1 MPVVMIEVRRDY
13 AQAEEVALL
22 DAVHAA
28 MVDALKIPVDDKIMR
43 LQAHAPHRFAC
54 PPGLAQPDRYTLV
67 SIDLFSGRSLDAK
80 RRLYA
85 GIVARLAPLGIP
97 ADHVQVR
104 LREIAP
110 ENWGLGG
117 RAGSDIDLGFKIDV

>member
-1 MPVVMIEVRRDY
+1 MPVAMIEVRRAY
-13 AQAEEVALL
+13 SPAEETTLI

-28 MVDALKIPVDDKIMR
+28 MVEALKIPADDRILR

-67 SIDLFSGRSLDAK
+67 SIDLIPGRSLDAK
-80 RRLYA
+80 RKLYA
-85 GIVARLAPLGIP
+85 AIVARLAPLGVP

-104 LREIAP
+104 LREIP
-110 ENWGLGG
+110 REDWGLGG
-117 RAGSDIDLGFKIDV
+117 RAASDIDLGFKIDV